1 MRWAAMRTNI
11 VIDDALMLEA
21 LKATGLKTKKE
32 AVELGLK
39 TLVNLNRQ
47 AAIKTLKGK
56 LNWEG
61 NLDDMRTDK

>member
-1 MRWAAMRTNI
+1 MRTNI

-61 NLDDMRTDK
+61 NLGDMRTDK